1 MRGVVEVTACTFK
14 GSASESVISKRMKH
28 TITFGN
34 DLSNT
39 LQTFLVISDCELYLY
54 EENRDGAK
62 CFEEVLNATLRTNT
76 TSDDTLWIVPQ
87 LESEL
92 FN

>member
-1 MRGVVEVTACTFK
+1 MR
-14 GSASESVISKRMKH
+14 R

-34 DLSNT
+34 DLSNS
-39 LQTFLVISDCELYLY
+39 LQTFPVISDFELHLY

-76 TSDDTLWIVPQ
+76 TSYDTLW
-87 LESEL
+87 L
-92 FN
+92 FLSWKVNCLTRWLKICRS

>member
-1 MRGVVEVTACTFK
+1 MR
-14 GSASESVISKRMKH
+14 H

-39 LQTFLVISDCELYLY
+39 LQTFLVISDFELYLY